1 MTNFRNL
8 ALLFGALLP
17 AALAAPTPAANQVIP
32 GKFIVTLKQGASA
45 DDVASHLNRVRDIHA
60 RSLSRRE
67 TTGVEKTYQIE
78 DFNAY
83 AGEFDDE
90 TIAAIKEDSSVS
102 GYFDITQVTRKY

>member
-8 ALLFGALLP
+8 ALLVGALLP
-17 AALAAPTPAANQVIP
+17 AAFAAPTPAANQVIP

-45 DDVASHLNRVRDIHA
+45 EDVASHLNRVRDIHA
-60 RSLSRRE
+60 RSVSRRE
-67 TTGVEKTYQIE
+67 TVGVEKTYQIE

-102 GYFDITQVTRKY
+102 GYPGIEEMTRKD